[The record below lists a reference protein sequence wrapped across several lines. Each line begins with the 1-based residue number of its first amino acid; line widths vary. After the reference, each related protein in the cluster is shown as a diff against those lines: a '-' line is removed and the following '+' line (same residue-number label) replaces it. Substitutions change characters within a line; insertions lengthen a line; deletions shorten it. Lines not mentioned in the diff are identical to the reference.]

1 MARKSRS
8 TLNKAGAEVKSIVQ
22 TIKYQTAVYAR
33 LSRENEET
41 QDRGTIN
48 NQINL
53 VRNFIKE
60 QDDMEI
66 YRVYM
71 DDDITGTTFE
81 RPAFN
86 EMMEDMRKGRIN
98 CIVVKDLSRLGRDYV
113 ETGNLLERVFPMFGL
128 RFISLLDHY
137 DSSRDGFDIMIPVTN
152 IANALYSQDISKKI
166 KTAKWNKIKQGI
178 PVGNVAYGYKVVIDE
193 NGNRKMVVDEEAGAI
208 VRRIFREAY
217 EGKSNC
223 EIADGLNREGIATP
237 YQYRFRKH
245 PEKLENRPYLRWT
258 RQLIYTILRK
268 EVYTGKYVVGKDMV
282 CLYRHEKRHHTQE
295 TEWLVFENHHDPLVT
310 KEVFAYFSTGD
321 KRNNDKKDES
331 ENTRESGA
339 QHENLLRRKV
349 VCGYCGSSMHM
360 RSVNKS
366 KVYECT
372 HKSVYGKQSCSS
384 KWVKVGDVYET
395 VLSVLKESMQ
405 LFMDHKEVIRQMNVS
420 EKGRK
425 RKRMLA
431 EAIGKNQME
440 IKKCENLKEGLYCDY
455 LEQVLDEKDYLR
467 FSKEYSV
474 RIKKLTDEIQEL
486 QKAADLYEKNPTD
499 AGNLTQMILSYSSSK
514 KLSKELVDAFI
525 DKVVVY
531 ENRNLEI
538 VLRFQSE
545 LEELEEIRKQ
555 MEAELS

>member
-1 MARKSRS
+1 
-8 TLNKAGAEVKSIVQ
+8 
-22 TIKYQTAVYAR
+22 
-33 LSRENEET
+33 
-41 QDRGTIN
+41 
-48 NQINL
+48 
-53 VRNFIKE
+53 
-60 QDDMEI
+60 
-66 YRVYM
+66 
-71 DDDITGTTFE
+71 
-81 RPAFN
+81 
-86 EMMEDMRKGRIN
+86 
-98 CIVVKDLSRLGRDYV
+98 
-113 ETGNLLERVFPMFGL
+113 
-128 RFISLLDHY
+128 
-137 DSSRDGFDIMIPVTN
+137 
-152 IANALYSQDISKKI
+152 
-166 KTAKWNKIKQGI
+166 
-178 PVGNVAYGYKVVIDE
+178 
-193 NGNRKMVVDEEAGAI
+193 
-208 VRRIFREAY
+208 
-217 EGKSNC
+217 
-223 EIADGLNREGIATP
+223 
-237 YQYRFRKH
+237 
-245 PEKLENRPYLRWT
+245 
-258 RQLIYTILRK
+258 
-268 EVYTGKYVVGKDMV
+268 
-282 CLYRHEKRHHTQE
+282 
-295 TEWLVFENHHDPLVT
+295 
-310 KEVFAYFSTGD
+310 
-321 KRNNDKKDES
+321 
-331 ENTRESGA
+331 
-339 QHENLLRRKV
+339 
-349 VCGYCGSSMHM
+349 M

-545 LEELEEIRKQ
+545 FEELEEIRKQ